1 MNKDSKITKSLFREY
16 LPAIL
21 VFLLW
26 AVYLIKVNYNP
37 VNPSN
42 TDTELWTWKRNW
54 YISWETTSWGT
65 IASWLNVNITL
76 TGGALT
82 WWSITWTIEKSD
94 EEKYIQYK
102 ESWNFRSFFPPKQ
115 NRIGGDYATNTQLM
129 NAYLSH
135 NTFQFLL
142 PEEVYTGYLYI
153 RLKNPTTSWIFIYRY
168 GSNKNGYAVSGDLDK
183 EKSLINS
190 ETELLYKLDDI
201 PYIRFHDK
209 KSDTYNR
216 LSQMKLWTN
225 NNFIAWFVRD
235 YDWSNKIEEMTI
247 AWE

>member
-1 MNKDSKITKSLFREY
+1 MKERIKFIFAITSILFSGAYFFSPFWDRLNSKTQYYVEIRFWPWTKMST
-16 LPAIL
+16 I
-21 VFLLW
+21 
-26 AVYLIKVNYNP
+26 
-37 VNPSN
+37 N
-42 TDTELWTWKRNW
+42 TWV
-54 YISWETTSWGT
+54 TTSWGT

-153 RLKNPTTSWIFIYRY
+153 RLKKPTTSWIFIYRY

-190 ETELLYKLDDI
+190 ETELLYKLDNI